1 MKLFHS
7 PTSPYARKVV
17 ACAITRGIDGQIELL
32 RTDPHVSPPQLLAV
46 NPLSRIPCLVTDD
59 GLSLFDSPVICE
71 YLDTV
76 GDALPLF
83 PSHGAQRWRALKFQ
97 ALADGIMDAAVG
109 RRMEMGRPRED
120 ARDALM
126 ARHKAAVERALDVL
140 EADPPHRAADIGSVA
155 VACALG
161 YLDLRFAADNWRD
174 RHPKLTAWEA
184 AFAEEPGI
192 ARTIPTA

>member
-140 EADPPHRAADIGSVA
+140 EADPPHRAADIGSIA

-161 YLDLRFAADNWRD
+161 YLDLRFAADTWREG
-174 RHPKLTAWEA
+174 HPKLTAWEV

-192 ARTIPTA
+192 ARTIPAA